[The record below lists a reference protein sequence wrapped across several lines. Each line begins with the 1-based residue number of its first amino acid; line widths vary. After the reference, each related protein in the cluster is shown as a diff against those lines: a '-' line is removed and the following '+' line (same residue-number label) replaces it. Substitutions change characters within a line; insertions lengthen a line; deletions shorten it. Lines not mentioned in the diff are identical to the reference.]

1 MLTTAWSTGI
11 SPQLDLSNLAYF
23 SLNAAATFFQKF
35 TGRCNLNSPRK
46 NTFGLAFPHLAFS
59 GILAG
64 ATLRNLRSGHSHE
77 DIDQIFGSLALYI
90 VRHARHCQTPL
101 DFGAAI
107 QRFVESAHRPF
118 ESTRVMVHVDG
129 HRDWSLGF

>member
-1 MLTTAWSTGI
+1 MQLELT
-11 SPQLDLSNLAYF
+11 Q
-23 SLNAAATFFQKF
+23 
-35 TGRCNLNSPRK
+35 K